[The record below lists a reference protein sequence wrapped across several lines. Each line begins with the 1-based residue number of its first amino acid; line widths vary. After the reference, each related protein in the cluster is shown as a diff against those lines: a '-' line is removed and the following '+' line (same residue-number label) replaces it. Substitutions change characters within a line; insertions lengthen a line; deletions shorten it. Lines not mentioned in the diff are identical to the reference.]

1 MILRVFRCFFVLRI
15 AAGNMARDMG
25 TIRLDDIQDPE
36 AGLALLSK
44 ERTGWWGGLDAFE
57 IWGGWPIE
65 QSSETPE
72 SRKLRKFWRFQFE
85 CWRDWLAGDSLAIPR
100 AIYCCRIENQRPP
113 RWLMDASVEFAEQGL
128 SDTERERQND
138 FARHYRRWEAV
149 EASKRRELRAREKP
163 SVPKFWS
170 APAVVEVLDEVERDA
185 IRAPCTKRMS
195 SMDHF
200 ERAKEILSRDDVEA
214 SVDTIIGSYKLIRHA
229 GGASATFESYR
240 RTAHKSNRRR
250 R

>member
-1 MILRVFRCFFVLRI
+1 MIPRVFRCFFVLRI

-36 AGLALLSK
+36 AGLALLAK
-44 ERTGWWGGLDAFE
+44 DD
-57 IWGGWPIE
+57 PPN
-65 QSSETPE
+65 ETPE
-72 SRKLRKFWRFQFE
+72 SRKLRKFWQFQFE

-100 AIYCCRIENQRPP
+100 AIYCCRNENQRPP
-113 RWLMDASVEFAEQGL
+113 RWLMNASVEFAEQGL

>member
-1 MILRVFRCFFVLRI
+1 MTPRVFRYFFVLRI
-15 AAGNMARDMG
+15 APGNMARDSG
-25 TIRLDDIQDPE
+25 TVRLDDIRDPE
-36 AGLALLSK
+36 AGLAALSK
-44 ERTGWWGGLDAFE
+44 D
-57 IWGGWPIE
+57 PPN
-65 QSSETPE
+65 ETPE
-72 SRKLRKFWRFQFE
+72 SRKLRKLWQFQFK

-100 AIYCCRIENQRPP
+100 AIYCCRNENQRPP

-163 SVPKFWS
+163 SVPRFWS
-170 APAVVEVLDEVERDA
+170 APAVVEVLDEAERDA
-185 IRAPCTKRMS
+185 IRTPKRMS
-195 SMDHF
+195 PMDHF
-200 ERAKEILSRDDVEA
+200 ERATEILSRDDAVA

-240 RTAHKSNRRR
+240 RTAHKSKSSPPVGVTSPPDVTPK
-250 R
+250 